1 MTSMEIARRYDLA
14 PKDVV
19 TFIQANATFRVKRNF
34 QTGEITVP
42 DDVDLDAFF
51 APLLGEKLEKVQA
64 QRRQEQEELERK
76 RRQEQE
82 ELERKRRQEQQ
93 AVEEKLRQEDRER
106 QEAEQQNVIAVNAL
120 KQTGAEG
127 YYQYK
132 AISVQDMSSLFGN
145 TGRVNTVAITNVLNR
160 LGMEGWRL
168 VTAYSNELGKNS
180 LSGTVSGFTM
190 GTNAT
195 VDENILIFEK
205 FIRF

>member
-76 RRQEQE
+76 RRQEQ
-82 ELERKRRQEQQ
+82 Q

-145 TGRVNTVAITNVLNR
+145 TGRVNTEAITNVLNR